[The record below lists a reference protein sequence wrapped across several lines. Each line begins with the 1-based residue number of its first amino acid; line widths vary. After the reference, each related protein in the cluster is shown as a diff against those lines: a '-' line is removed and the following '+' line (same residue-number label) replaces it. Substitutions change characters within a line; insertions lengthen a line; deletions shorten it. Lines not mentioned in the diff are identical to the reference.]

1 VRKLMLFQLML
12 LVATSLVFGG
22 MIDGHW

>member
-22 MIDGHW
+22 FVDGHW